1 MRTLILGG
9 VRSGKSRHAAELA
22 RRTDCVTLIAT
33 AEALDAEM
41 TARIEAHRA
50 GRPAHWRV
58 VEEPIRLAAALG
70 RAAAPGRTVIV
81 DCLTLWLSNLLGA
94 EEAARAETT
103 PAAGG
108 LLASE
113 QAALL
118 ESLPRLPGDTVLIS
132 NEVGLGIMPAN
143 ALARRFADAAGTLH
157 QKLGAICDRVVLM
170 TAGLPLALKCVPLL
184 LGFLLADAGQVRA
197 AAVTLHDDLQREVT
211 LPDPPRRL
219 VTMLPSLTETVCGLG
234 ACDRLVATDR
244 FSNWPEQVRA
254 LPKAGGLDDAAVE
267 MIVSARPD
275 LVLLS
280 RSQRISDRLGELG
293 VRSFVLET
301 RTYSDIAR
309 TVTIVGGLLG
319 LEAEATR
326 LNASIAESVRRIGAA
341 SRAHKSPG
349 PTVYFEVDRGPY
361 AAGAASFIGELLA
374 RLGARNIVTD
384 DLGPFPRLNP
394 EYVVRHDPD
403 VILMAP
409 EVPHLADRPGWDRI
423 RAVREHR
430 LCSFDSDTRDTI
442 VRPGPRVAEGM
453 RAIADCL
460 ARVEP

>member
-1 MRTLILGG
+1 MKTLILGG
-9 VRSGKSRHAAELA
+9 VRSGKSRHAAELGRA
-22 RRTDCVTLIAT
+22 AASVTLIAT
-33 AEALDAEM
+33 AQPLDVEM

-50 GRPAHWRV
+50 GRPAHWSV
-58 VEEPIRLAAALG
+58 VEEPIRLADALA

-94 EEAARAETT
+94 GEE
-103 PAAGG
+103 GG
-108 LLASE
+108 LARE

-118 ESLPRLPGDTVLIS
+118 ECLPRLPGDTVLIS
-132 NEVGLGIMPAN
+132 NEVGLGIVPAN

-157 QKLGAICDRVVLM
+157 QKLAALCDRVVLM
-170 TAGLPLALKCVPLL
+170 AAGLPLAVKCLPLL
-184 LGFLLADAGQVRA
+184 LCAMLGWNA
-197 AAVTLHDDLQREVT
+197 AAHAAGLTLHDDLQREVT
-211 LPDPPRRL
+211 LTEHPRRL

-244 FSNWPEQVRA
+244 FSNWPEQARA
-254 LPKAGGLDDAAVE
+254 LPKAGGLDDAAIE
-267 MIVSARPD
+267 MIVSVRPD

-301 RTYSDIAR
+301 RTYADIAR
-309 TVTIVGGLLG
+309 TVTIVGSILG
-319 LEAEATR
+319 LEAEAAR
-326 LNASIAESVRRIGAA
+326 LNTRIAQSVREIGDA
-341 SRAHKSPG
+341 SRARKSPG
-349 PTVYFEVDRGPY
+349 PSVYFEVDRGPY
-361 AAGAASFIGELLA
+361 AAGAASFIGELLL

-409 EVPHLADRPGWDRI
+409 EVPDLADRPGWNRI

-442 VRPGPRVAEGM
+442 VRPGPRVPEGM
-453 RAIADCL
+453 RALADCL
-460 ARVEP
+460 ARKAP